1 MNFFFLNL
9 SSPLNFNIEP
19 TRSSHPPI
27 VYEYTYVYDSH
38 SLFVFDLNPLRFL
51 QKRVSNKFLIIN
63 KKNVERPECEILFA
77 FSALSNQHSPS
88 MRKTKRR
95 EDKFQSQTR
104 LPKIRL
110 NFTDPYQRT
119 SAKRCGLKIARK
131 TTIPGRK
138 RKHYG

>member
-1 MNFFFLNL
+1 MFNYREFFFLNL

-63 KKNVERPECEILFA
+63 KKNVERSECEILF
-77 FSALSNQHSPS
+77 SLPCRISIPLQCVKQRGGKINS
-88 MRKTKRR
+88 RVKRV
-95 EDKFQSQTR
+95 
-104 LPKIRL
+104 
-110 NFTDPYQRT
+110 YQK
-119 SAKRCGLKIARK
+119 SD
-131 TTIPGRK
+131 
-138 RKHYG
+138 